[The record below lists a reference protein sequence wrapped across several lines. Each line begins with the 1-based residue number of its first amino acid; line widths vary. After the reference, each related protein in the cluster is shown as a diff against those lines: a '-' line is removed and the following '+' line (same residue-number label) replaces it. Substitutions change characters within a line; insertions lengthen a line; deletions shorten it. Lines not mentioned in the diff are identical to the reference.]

1 MQHHGLHLMQQLPH
15 RGDGLGTGSMPQR
28 PRFSADLKALKAA
41 VEEGLSYQTLV
52 TSVLH
57 KYVTGQLEE
66 VKWPRRPREAE

>member
-1 MQHHGLHLMQQLPH
+1 MEAQQIAAATIDKSE
-15 RGDGLGTGSMPQR
+15 RMNARVS
-28 PRFSADLKALKAA
+28 SADLKALKAA
-41 VEEGLSYQTLV
+41 IEEGLSYQTLV